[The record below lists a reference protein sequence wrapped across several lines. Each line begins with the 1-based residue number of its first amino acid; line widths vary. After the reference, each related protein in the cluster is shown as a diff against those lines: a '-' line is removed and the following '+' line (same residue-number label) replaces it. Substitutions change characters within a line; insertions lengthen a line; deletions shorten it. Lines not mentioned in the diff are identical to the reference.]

1 MLAQT
6 VMTGAHTVLAAALL
20 PRGPGAKQERRALQD
35 SGALHGALRSRWVL
49 QCLPEFDVLK
59 M

>member
-6 VMTGAHTVLAAALL
+6 VMTVARMLPAAALL
-20 PRGPGAKQERRALQD
+20 PIGPVAKQELQALQD

-49 QCLPEFDVLK
+49 QCLPESDVLNI
-59 M
+59 